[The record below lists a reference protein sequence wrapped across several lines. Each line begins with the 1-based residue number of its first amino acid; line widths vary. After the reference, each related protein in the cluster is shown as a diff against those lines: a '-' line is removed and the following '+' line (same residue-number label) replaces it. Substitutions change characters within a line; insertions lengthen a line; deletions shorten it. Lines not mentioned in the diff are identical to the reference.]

1 MYTLSDLD
9 PPSSKFGL
17 NHPQTAAIRKRVP
30 FRTARTSAAEPTWH
44 VDAPIDL
51 LGFASGDPFAN
62 AGLFQSVE
70 IRRWR
75 KVIFNPPQ
83 D

>member
-1 MYTLSDLD
+1 MKQVVR
-9 PPSSKFGL
+9 P
-17 NHPQTAAIRKRVP
+17 
-30 FRTARTSAAEPTWH
+30 
-44 VDAPIDL
+44 
-51 LGFASGDPFAN
+51 LGVGDPFAN

-75 KVIFNPPQ
+75 KLIFNSPQ

>member
-1 MYTLSDLD
+1 MIWIKEEKAPPGPDQTGYTEKKGFPYRPKS
-9 PPSSKFGL
+9 
-17 NHPQTAAIRKRVP
+17 HP
-30 FRTARTSAAEPTWH
+30 
-44 VDAPIDL
+44 DAPIDL

>member
-1 MYTLSDLD
+1 
-9 PPSSKFGL
+9 
-17 NHPQTAAIRKRVP
+17 VP
-30 FRTARTSAAEPTWH
+30 RLRCQRACTENQGFPYRPKSYP
-44 VDAPIDL
+44 DAPIDL